1 MTQARRQGIDGGCVV
16 VRTGDGYDGKQGV
29 SLSAGVSRGSAG
41 SQGLCM
47 HVLMIPPGTRGTPHL
62 HAGHE
67 TAIYIADGEVEV
79 WHGPGLALR
88 TLLRAG
94 DFLYVPP
101 GTPHLPVN
109 RSASPMVAV
118 VARTDPAEQESV
130 VVLDLPPRLASV
142 LAAPDC
148 HPRITARS
156 GSPARRGSS
165 TDVRRGRI
173 LPASGCCPV

>member
-1 MTQARRQGIDGGCVV
+1 MMRQGGATVTQARRQGIDGGCVV

-62 HAGHE
+62 HEGHE

-88 TLLRAG
+88 TVLRAG

-130 VVLDLPPRLASV
+130 VILDLPPRLESV
-142 LAAPDC
+142 LA
-148 HPRITARS
+148 
-156 GSPARRGSS
+156 G
-165 TDVRRGRI
+165 
-173 LPASGCCPV
+173 LPIATHG

>member
-1 MTQARRQGIDGGCVV
+1 VV
-16 VRTGDGYDGKQGV
+16 IRPGDSYDGKQGI

-41 SQGLCM
+41 SRALCM
-47 HVLMIPPGTRGTPHL
+47 HVLTIPPGTRGTPHL
-62 HAGHE
+62 HEGHE

-88 TLLRAG
+88 SELRAG

-109 RSASPMVAV
+109 KTTSPMVAV

-130 VVLDLPPRLASV
+130 VVLDLPPHLTSALAGFPV
-142 LAAPDC
+142 AA
-148 HPRITARS
+148 H
-156 GSPARRGSS
+156 G
-165 TDVRRGRI
+165 
-173 LPASGCCPV
+173 